1 MSPVR
6 LARIDLFPVKSFD
19 SVTAKSARLLPSG
32 GLENDR
38 RFALF
43 DAQGKFINGKG
54 TPLVHA
60 LNLTF
65 DDAIEHVTIATRDG
79 SGEQTYSLAADRPAI
94 ESRLADRHHFGMAGP
109 LNQFGDPDVALLLR
123 VMRMRADGAEHVGES
138 IGEGDESPLLPHAR
152 GDRHHAAYVCGRRAR
167 HDRVEILAEIRKV
180 EMAVTIDEHG

>member
-94 ESRLADRHHFGMAGP
+94 ESRLAEHFGQPVTLREDTAAGFPDDTLAAGP
-109 LNQFGDPDVALLLR
+109 TVLAAETLAAVADWFGLPFDDARRRFRANLL
-123 VMRMRADGAEHVGES
+123 
-138 IGEGDESPLLPHAR
+138 I
-152 GDRHHAAYVCGRRAR
+152 
-167 HDRVEILAEIRKV
+167 
-180 EMAVTIDEHG
+180 